1 MPQILRYRDTLVILR
16 SKKKKVCFV
25 SKFCLSCFLLPSDAS
40 LSLIS
45 IEVGILKKRFT
56 KEGQPMKMFSK
67 I

>member
-1 MPQILRYRDTLVILR
+1 MSQILRYRDTFVILR

-25 SKFCLSCFLLPSDAS
+25 SKFCLSCFLLPSDA